1 MWVRNVYGYIRFL
14 CLYRV
19 ENEKNVSKYRWKI
32 CIIQFACNFLCTEVQ
47 HDLIIFQS
55 KNSMLN
61 GQNNYWNVLRWLICT
76 NLWFYIFGFRINPTD
91 YLFVYWKKKKWYFN
105 WNLETRTRKQNNVQ
119 NFNNNNGFYFWP
131 FLVRFKFGKA
141 LYELVKNGH
150 FLSLKT

>member
-1 MWVRNVYGYIRFL
+1 MVPISEHLRFFVEHLRIIVYLRWYEFETCTDTFDFFVCTGL
-14 CLYRV
+14 KMKK
-19 ENEKNVSKYRWKI
+19 KNVSKYRWKI

-91 YLFVYWKKKKWYFN
+91 YLFVYWKKKN
-105 WNLETRTRKQNNVQ
+105 DILIET
-119 NFNNNNGFYFWP
+119 
-131 FLVRFKFGKA
+131 
-141 LYELVKNGH
+141 
-150 FLSLKT
+150 